1 MHNSAYLERPDR
13 RVKGHA
19 RLGMCTERKRLELQG
34 SGGGGVIERE
44 GVVEGEGEGVVEGVW
59 KGVVEGEVKWE
70 GGEVK

>member
-1 MHNSAYLERPDR
+1 M
-13 RVKGHA
+13 
-19 RLGMCTERKRLELQG
+19 
-34 SGGGGVIERE
+34 IERE